1 MRETDAMYVRRFEDG
16 TSTERA
22 AVLILQG
29 AVDAPHHRQW
39 FLDQAVRLLTGDDY
53 EDLILAFQSVSG
65 EEWDTGVAP

>member
-1 MRETDAMYVRRFEDG
+1 MRETDEMYVRRMENG
-16 TSTERA
+16 TISQRA
-22 AVLILQG
+22 AVLVLNG

-53 EDLILAFQSVSG
+53 EDLILAFQSVIG